1 MFTRV
6 LRLLIPALCT
16 LTVLH
21 YWWSLGSLSCCGYW
35 SYWDVWWGTCSKCLS
50 CSQFLG
56 VFTEEELAKCTCTL
70 YQEHHGKT
78 PASVLGTWAVHVL
91 SVVLWTVNK
100 NALICEPLS
109 FVLMKSRI
117 ETAVRNADES
127 AFQKHILNFFLFC
140 LVQLAGDYTYA
151 DFPSDKAKIICFIH
165 WLLFNIKPGWGHLRF
180 SANLGSN

>member
-35 SYWDVWWGTCSKCLS
+35 SCWDVWWGTCSKCLS

-78 PASVLGTWAVHVL
+78 PASLLGTWAVHVL

-100 NALICEPLS
+100 
-109 FVLMKSRI
+109 V
-117 ETAVRNADES
+117 
-127 AFQKHILNFFLFC
+127 
-140 LVQLAGDYTYA
+140 
-151 DFPSDKAKIICFIH
+151 H
-165 WLLFNIKPGWGHLRF
+165 WY
-180 SANLGSN
+180 ANLCHLFWWRVELRLQLEMQMNQPLKNTFLIFFCFALCSLLETTHRQTFLAIRLKLFVSYIDCYSTSNLVEVI

>member
-78 PASVLGTWAVHVL
+78 PASLLGTWAVHVL

-117 ETAVRNADES
+117 ETAVGNADES
-127 AFQKHILNFFLFC
+127 AFQKHVLNFFFCFALCSLLETTHMQTFLAIRLKLFVSYIDC
-140 LVQLAGDYTYA
+140 YSTSNLVEV
-151 DFPSDKAKIICFIH
+151 I
-165 WLLFNIKPGWGHLRF
+165 
-180 SANLGSN
+180 

>member
-1 MFTRV
+1 MIFKLNNTSKLATSKQTVINHSGSFRTNYISVLCKSYAVLDFFSPFNWRLFYAICWLMFTRV

-35 SYWDVWWGTCSKCLS
+35 SYWDVWWGTCSKCVS

-78 PASVLGTWAVHVL
+78 PASLLGTWAVHVL

-100 NALICEPLS
+100 SALIC
-109 FVLMKSRI
+109 
-117 ETAVRNADES
+117 
-127 AFQKHILNFFLFC
+127 
-140 LVQLAGDYTYA
+140 
-151 DFPSDKAKIICFIH
+151 
-165 WLLFNIKPGWGHLRF
+165 
-180 SANLGSN
+180 